1 MKNRRK
7 GAFIVML
14 FALICSCT
22 LRSAKADTLLTSSSS
37 ITSPTVIDF
46 SAFGPGITYT
56 SGPVALGS
64 GVTWSSSTPGSS
76 IGSGTYVLL
85 SGTSSNGI
93 WDSNLHDVALGGFPG
108 TMTFTFASPVSSVG
122 AFMNYAPC
130 AVCSDV
136 VIGAY
141 DGSTSLGSF
150 DINLLAP
157 ISTPGGVDQGAFR
170 GISAGS
176 PEITSF
182 TVSNSGVILTDL
194 TFGGAAATSVPE
206 PSTIVL
212 LSIGLLGLIGP
223 GAQRL
228 FPFVHPR
235 R

>member
-1 MKNRRK
+1 MKDRWKN
-7 GAFIVML
+7 AFM
-14 FALICSCT
+14 FALVGLICSAT
-22 LRSAKADTLLTSSSS
+22 LVPAKADTLLTSSGS

-46 SAFGPGITYT
+46 SGFGPGITFT

-64 GVTWSSSTPGSS
+64 GVTWSSSTTGS

-85 SGTSSNGI
+85 SGTNSNGI
-93 WDSNLHDVALGGFPG
+93 WDSNLHYVGLGGFPG
-108 TMTFTFASPVSSVG
+108 TMAFTFASPASSVG

-136 VIGAY
+136 VIDAY

-170 GISAGS
+170 GISVGG

-194 TFGGAAATSVPE
+194 TFGSAEPTSVPE
-206 PSTIVL
+206 ASTVL
-212 LSIGLLGLIGP
+212 LLGVGLLGIVGLAARWP
-223 GAQRL
+223 SPSA
-228 FPFVHPR
+228 
-235 R
+235 